1 MTLTHWDSRTDNLF
15 FDSSKPAGSAESCRI
30 IDWQMIQRQRGAHDL
45 SMLLATSL
53 SVEDRRAHDA
63 EVLRAYHAELC
74 ARGVE
79 GYSYEDLCEPAPLPS
94 PDPICVDVMSCLARM
109 SCKAHLTSCQKH
121 DGMDVSCTPPLTAW
135 PLAVGQIATSAWA

>member
-15 FDSSKPAGSAESCRI
+15 FDSSKPAGSAESCLI

-63 EVLRAYHAELC
+63 EVLRAYHDELC

-79 GYSYEDLCEPAPLPS
+79 GYSYEDLCEPARCP
-94 PDPICVDVMSCLARM
+94 PDRICA
-109 SCKAHLTSCQKH
+109 QKH

>member
-15 FDSSKPAGSAESCRI
+15 FDSSKPAGSAESCLI

-63 EVLRAYHAELC
+63 EVLRAYHEELC

-79 GYSYEDLCEPAPLPS
+79 GYSCQDLCEPALPS
-94 PDPICVDVMSCLARM
+94 ADRICAQRHERFARM
-109 SCKAHLTSCQKH
+109 SCTAHLTSC
-121 DGMDVSCTPPLTAW
+121 P
-135 PLAVGQIATSAWA
+135 

>member
-1 MTLTHWDSRTDNLF
+1 MRGASQVTLTHWDSRTDNLF
-15 FDSSKPAGSAESCRI
+15 FDSSKPAGSAESCLI

-63 EVLRAYHAELC
+63 EVLRAYHDELC

-79 GYSYEDLCEPAPLPS
+79 GYSYDDLCEPAPA
-94 PDPICVDVMSCLARM
+94 LARIRSLHRSM
-109 SCKAHLTSCQKH
+109 TARTSLAPHL
-121 DGMDVSCTPPLTAW
+121 
-135 PLAVGQIATSAWA
+135 

>member
-15 FDSSKPAGSAESCRI
+15 FDSSKPAGSAESCLI

-53 SVEDRRAHDA
+53 SVEDRRAHDS
-63 EVLRAYHAELC
+63 EVLRAYHEELC

-79 GYSYEDLCEPAPLPS
+79 GYSYEDLCEPAPLPLC
-94 PDPICVDVMSCLARM
+94 PRPIGSVHRGMNVLHGCFAR
-109 SCKAHLTSCQKH
+109 H
-121 DGMDVSCTPPLTAW
+121 P
-135 PLAVGQIATSAWA
+135 

>member
-1 MTLTHWDSRTDNLF
+1 MRGGPQVTLTHWDSRTDNLF
-15 FDSSKPAGSAESCRI
+15 FDSSKPAGSAESCLI

-63 EVLRAYHAELC
+63 EVLRAYHEELC

-79 GYSYEDLCEPAPLPS
+79 GYSYQDLCEPAPLPS
-94 PDPICVDVMSCLARM
+94 PDPICVDHV
-109 SCKAHLTSCQKH
+109 
-121 DGMDVSCTPPLTAW
+121 VSCTDVLHGTLDQLPLT
-135 PLAVGQIATSAWA
+135 LACTRPMTPWLGRS